1 MVYCYSFLIQENF
14 LFPGHNCGKIAV
26 SNNYTVKERDFME
39 FTTTGNSS
47 NPAILFFHVMG
58 VTGNSSIPV
67 ANYYHVKS
75 RKT

>member
-1 MVYCYSFLIQENF
+1 
-14 LFPGHNCGKIAV
+14 
-26 SNNYTVKERDFME
+26 ME

-67 ANYYHVKS
+67 ANYYQVKS